1 MENQL
6 VVFNLSNEDYGVDI
20 ANVEGIVKMQAITNV
35 PHAPGFVTA
44 PWVRGII
51 NLRGEVLPVID
62 LRKRLGLPQGEI
74 DKETRIV
81 NVEVDGVKVGM
92 VVDAVSE
99 VLSVSDEDIE
109 PPSPIVIAG
118 NGDAA
123 SLTGSRNTFIT
134 GIAKVAVAKGA
145 DNGADDSGRLV
156 ILLDL
161 AKVLSIK
168 EQADLQAMQ
177 QVQE

>member
-35 PHAPGFVTA
+35 PRAPSFVE
-44 PWVRGII
+44 GII

-62 LRKRLGLPQGEI
+62 LRKRLGLPQGKTNK
-74 DKETRIV
+74 DTRIV
-81 NVEVDGVKVGM
+81 NVEVDGTKIGM

-99 VLSVSDEDIE
+99 VLRVPEEDIE
-109 PPSPIVIAG
+109 PPSPIVTTIH
-118 NGDAA
+118 
-123 SLTGSRNTFIT
+123 STFIT
-134 GIAKVAVAKGA
+134 GIAKVAVAKGVDVAKGVAVAKGA

-161 AKVLSIK
+161 AKVLSK
-168 EQADLQAMQ
+168 EEQADLQAI
-177 QVQE
+177 